1 MSITVAQSPDYLKL
15 PTRDEFMEE
24 ILENQKE
31 KEFKREIKRLKE
43 DLRSTGME
51 PKKKK
56 IRLIDV
62 YDKRQRDVE
71 EKRKE
76 EERRELE
83 RRGQIEITRRRRM
96 DTLLEKIRSR
106 SEKKKKLI
114 MNRGWLKKKKEKWEK
129 LKEEVQISSTEKE
142 LIFNEIVNTVKVRE
156 VKSIAESESFKVK
169 INVLESEF

>member
-1 MSITVAQSPDYLKL
+1 MIIN
-15 PTRDEFMEE
+15 

-56 IRLIDV
+56 VRLIDV

-106 SEKKKKLI
+106 KPK
-114 MNRGWLKKKKEKWEK
+114 MY
-129 LKEEVQISSTEKE
+129 V
-142 LIFNEIVNTVKVRE
+142 FNQFEQ
-156 VKSIAESESFKVK
+156 
-169 INVLESEF
+169 VLSVG